1 MGAEEWRLI
10 TLTAGL
16 SRTILLA
23 SAVLAGFR
31 GAVGADA
38 TPPVV
43 TGCAGPA
50 SGSTLGFALTA
61 VGEGFPPGAT
71 LLWNGSL
78 LATVG
83 SNATTL
89 SASVPSG
96 FAFSADGA
104 RISAFSNGVMADCF
118 LVNLAPPPSVVR
130 VQPNQIDT
138 GGQAFQVVV
147 SGGNFGQD
155 SVVNWAGIPLPSGF
169 EGPGLLTAWVP
180 ASAVAVSGRYDI
192 AVVNSGAGSSNP
204 VPFFVQPVLAGI
216 TPETAAAGS
225 PDTTIAASGAG
236 FVPTDVLVLDD
247 ARGSLKLPTAYAG
260 PTVLTAVVPAAELAA
275 AFHGSLS
282 VLDRDP
288 QSGAFSRAL
297 PFTVGGALI
306 LNSLAPSAATAGGPG
321 FTLTAGGGGFVPGSV
336 LQWNGSGLP
345 TIFVGA
351 TRLTGYVAA
360 GLVADAGTAAIAVV
374 NPNGIASDI
383 SPFAIQPAA
392 ADSPAPYAGTEGI
405 VNAASSLPSLAPGAL
420 ISIFGS
426 DLASETGAAT
436 GTPLPTA
443 ILGASITI
451 NGDPAPLLWV
461 SATQIN
467 AQVPFE
473 TPPGI
478 ATLVVTVNAVRSAPA
493 VFEVAAAGPGV
504 FADPDNHAV
513 AANYPDGTLN
523 SPENPARPGQY
534 VVVYLTGQGL
544 VDNPLET
551 GAAATA
557 PPPSAAIAP
566 VEAWLG
572 GQPAMVDFLG
582 LAPGYVG
589 VAQMNLVV
597 PNVGP
602 GEQFLQLTVGG
613 RAANPTTLSIRSN

>member
-10 TLTAGL
+10 SLTAGL
-16 SRTILLA
+16 SRTMLLA
-23 SAVLAGFR
+23 SAVLAGFP
-31 GAVGADA
+31 GAAGADA

-50 SGSTLGFALTA
+50 SGSTLGFTLTV
-61 VGEGFPPGAT
+61 VGEGFLPGAT
-71 LLWNGSL
+71 LLWNGSP
-78 LATVG
+78 LATIR

-89 SASVPSG
+89 SASAPSG
-96 FAFSADGA
+96 FVFSADGA
-104 RISAFSNGVMADCF
+104 RISAFSNGVKADCF
-118 LVNLAPPPSVVR
+118 LVNLAPPPSVAR
-130 VQPNQIDT
+130 VLPNQIDT

-155 SVVNWAGIPLPSGF
+155 SVVNWAGIPLATGF
-169 EGPGLLTAWVP
+169 QGPGQLTAWVP

-192 AVVNSGAGSSNP
+192 TVVNSGAGSSNP

-225 PDTTIAASGAG
+225 PDTRMTAAGAG
-236 FVPTDVLVLDD
+236 FVPTDVLVLDG
-247 ARGSLKLPTAYAG
+247 ARGSLKLPTTYAG
-260 PTVLTAVVPAAELAA
+260 PTVLTAVVPAAELAN
-275 AFHGSLS
+275 AFQGSLS

-306 LNSLAPSAATAGGPG
+306 LNSLAPSATTAGGPG
-321 FTLTAGGGGFVPGSV
+321 FTLIAGGGRFVPGSV
-336 LQWNGSGLP
+336 LRWNGSDLP
-345 TIFVGA
+345 TVFVSA
-351 TRLTGYVAA
+351 TRLSGYVVAELLA
-360 GLVADAGTAAIAVV
+360 GAGTAAIAVV
-374 NPNGIASDI
+374 NPDGLASNI
-383 SPFAIQPAA
+383 SRFAIKPAG
-392 ADSPAPYAGTEGI
+392 ADSAAPYAGTEGI
-405 VNAASSLPSLAPGAL
+405 VNAASSLPSAGPGAL
-420 ISIFGS
+420 ISIFGLN
-426 DLASETGAAT
+426 LASETDSAT
-436 GTPLPTA
+436 GTPLPNA
-443 ILGASITI
+443 IRGVSVTI
-451 NGDPAPLLWV
+451 NGDPTPLLLV

-473 TPPGI
+473 TQPGI
-478 ATLVVTVNAVRSAPA
+478 ATLVVTVNGVRSAPA
-493 VFEVAAAGPGV
+493 VFEVAATSPGV
-504 FADPDNHAV
+504 FAHPDKHAV
-513 AANYPDGTLN
+513 AGNFPDGTLN

-544 VDNPLET
+544 VDNPVET
-551 GAAATA
+551 GAAATT

-566 VEAWLG
+566 VEAWVG

-597 PNVGP
+597 PNVGS